1 MAKIKQSPKLPA
13 ATRRE
18 QLLAAAHRL
27 FADRGYRE
35 TSIDDIARKAG
46 LTKGAVY
53 FHFRSKEEILE
64 ALMVRVWARGRNVL
78 DGHLPA
84 RARPQDFLR
93 ILLLQCP
100 WVQMREFRGTMDIW
114 VQALRFPKIRRQM
127 NVVHRQLGEL
137 FRQRL
142 EPGHGFSRRELDQLG
157 MMVFAMADGLAAH
170 RVLMPTGINVNI
182 QLGLFDRMLGGLGF
196 VASCP
201 ARSASRKAKTRKSR
215 VK

>member
-13 ATRRE
+13 EMRRE

-53 FHFRSKEEILE
+53 FHFRSKEEVLE
-64 ALMVRVWARGRNVL
+64 ALMKRVWARAHDIL
-78 DGHLPA
+78 EGHLPRQA
-84 RARPQDFLR
+84 QPQDFLR
-93 ILLLQCP
+93 ILLLKCP

-127 NVVHRQLGEL
+127 NTVHRNLGEM

-157 MMVFAMADGLAAH
+157 IMVFAMADGLAAH
-170 RVLMPTGINVNI
+170 RVLMPAAVDTNM
-182 QLGLFDRMLGGLGF
+182 QLVLFDRMLSGVGFSGGMG
-196 VASCP
+196 SKKSP
-201 ARSASRKAKTRKSR
+201 RKIKTNKSS